1 MVCRLNKSIY
11 YLKQASRHWYLK
23 FYNVISSFDFMEN
36 IMDQF
41 IDCKVNERKIIFL
54 VLYINDILL
63 ALNDLG
69 LLRAI
74 KRFFGAI

>member
-1 MVCRLNKSIY
+1 
-11 YLKQASRHWYLK
+11 
-23 FYNVISSFDFMEN
+23 
-36 IMDQF
+36 MDRF

-69 LLRAI
+69 LPRAI
-74 KRFFGAI
+74 KRFFGAIWYKRNGQYLLCLGHKYWERQILRDIRIVSRSLC

>member
-1 MVCRLNKSIY
+1 
-11 YLKQASRHWYLK
+11 
-23 FYNVISSFDFMEN
+23 MEN
-36 IMDQF
+36 IMDRF

-69 LLRAI
+69 LPRAI